1 MAQNLKSGD
10 VVTIIAGDNKG
21 KSGKIVKMDLKNH
34 KAMIEGIGI
43 RERHMRATQFNPK
56 GGKKDIHVGID
67 LQTLR
72 KREIIMSDKY
82 IPRLKTLYKRRNR

>member
-1 MAQNLKSGD
+1 MAQNLKTGD
-10 VVTIIAGDNKG
+10 QVTIITGDHKG

-67 LQTLR
+67 L
-72 KREIIMSDKY
+72 SN
-82 IPRLKTLYKRRNR
+82 LKKEGK

>member
-21 KSGKIVKMDLKNH
+21 KSGKIVKMDRKNH

-67 LQTLR
+67 L
-72 KREIIMSDKY
+72 SS
-82 IPRLKTLYKRRNR
+82 LKKEGK